1 MLLTVAFDIKPAD
14 DASVPSKETQGQQP
28 GESTGGIGSL
38 PGPKDEQGV
47 AVLPEERVTKAT
59 DTVLPEES
67 VSKTTETV
75 RPEPREEQGD
85 TTDKTK
91 DEGPGT
97 TGVGVSGA
105 TDSLEK
111 DTTSRVS
118 T

>member
-1 MLLTVAFDIKPAD
+1 M
-14 DASVPSKETQGQQP
+14 PSKETQGQQP
-28 GESTGGIGSL
+28 GESTGGAGSL
-38 PGPKDEQGV
+38 PGPKDEQDV
-47 AVLPEERVTKAT
+47 AVLPEERATKTT

-85 TTDKTK
+85 TTGKTK

>member
-1 MLLTVAFDIKPAD
+1 M
-14 DASVPSKETQGQQP
+14 PSKETQGQQP
-28 GESTGGIGSL
+28 GESTGGVGSL
-38 PGPKDEQGV
+38 PGPKDEQDV
-47 AVLPEERVTKAT
+47 AVLPEERATKTT

-85 TTDKTK
+85 TDKTK

-97 TGVGVSGA
+97 AGVGVSGA